1 MILYIGFIALIIFII
16 ALILYY
22 MIPDIKEIA
31 QPATRITGAI
41 ALLIVGSWLLTIC
54 LAPVALAANQ
64 KRYNELMIYKQTV
77 EQSTNEYVR
86 WNYYNKVV
94 DWNEHYEKNVNYTES
109 FWFGPYQ
116 YNVLEGTALI
126 DFQLRGD
133 EVTQPAG

>member
-1 MILYIGFIALIIFII
+1 MILTIGFIAFVVFII
-16 ALILYY
+16 ALIYY
-22 MIPDIKEIA
+22 YTMPDFKEIA
-31 QPATRITGAI
+31 QPTVGIAGAI
-41 ALLIVGSWLLTIC
+41 ALLIIGSWLLTAC

-94 DWNEHYEKNVNYTES
+94 DWNEHYEKNVNSTES
-109 FWFGPYQ
+109 FWFGPYL
-116 YNVLEGTALI
+116 YDVLEGTALI

-133 EVTQPAG
+133 EATQPAS